1 MTIHQPIAHSNRRAL
16 PRSLIARRPNQNAQ
30 EFQFA
35 IGDFVCLTAT
45 GEPALV
51 VSRTQTADC
60 EDEYTIDFGGG
71 DAAPADV
78 FESEIEAI
86 KPEFKHA
93 NAPMR
98 QRRIFDFRWKFQIG
112 QRIDYHG
119 APGVIL
125 SRHSTAKG
133 CQFYNIWI
141 DVADENL
148 PFRWVFA
155 DALTARSFDCSTA
168 DALELA

>member
-1 MTIHQPIAHSNRRAL
+1 MTIHQPISHANRRAL

-35 IGDFVCLTAT
+35 IGDFVRLTAT

-60 EDEYTIDFGGG
+60 EDEYTIEFTGS
-71 DAAPADV
+71 DAAPAEV
-78 FESEIEAI
+78 FEWDIEAI
-86 KPEFKHA
+86 RPASNDA

-98 QRRIFDFRWKFQIG
+98 QRRTFDFQWKFQVG

-119 APGVIL
+119 APGVIW
-125 SRHSTAKG
+125 SRESTAKG
-133 CQFYNIWI
+133 RQFFNIWI
-141 DVADENL
+141 DVADDDR

-155 DALTARSFDCSTA
+155 DALTARDFKRSAVRD
-168 DALELA
+168 LELT